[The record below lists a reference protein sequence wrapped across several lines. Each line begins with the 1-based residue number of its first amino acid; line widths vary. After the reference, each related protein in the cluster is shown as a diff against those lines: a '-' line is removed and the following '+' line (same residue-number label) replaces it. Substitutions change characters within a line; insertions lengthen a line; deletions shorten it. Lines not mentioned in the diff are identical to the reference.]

1 MIPVAVLTLTL
12 GPFLANNYRLYL
24 NRNDPSRFFSTW
36 GTHSYCWVPAL
47 VFWLWLARDLHG
59 EWVIKLICLLTYLL
73 TYLLTRR
80 ARVCDLKASATLSV
94 MEMTV
99 YIHPIQQ
106 SCKLAVE
113 ADPCVCLRGIW
124 LSFVYVTSAK
134 VLATLTFWFN
144 L

>member
-1 MIPVAVLTLTL
+1 MGNTLLLLSSSVSILVVTRS
-12 GPFLANNYRLYL
+12 GPTRRMSYKTHLLA
-24 NRNDPSRFFSTW
+24 
-36 GTHSYCWVPAL
+36 
-47 VFWLWLARDLHG
+47 
-59 EWVIKLICLLTYLL
+59 YLL

-113 ADPCVCLRGIW
+113 ADPCVCLRGI
-124 LSFVYVTSAK
+124 
-134 VLATLTFWFN
+134 
-144 L
+144 